1 MSTVKSGGVPA
12 PGVMDPHGLHKL
24 LHPVWFGLVHSALIR
39 ELRPRSGE
47 RVLDVGAGTGVLAER
62 ISASGAAVVC
72 IDPDAGSLAA
82 AEKRLAGRGAEFIAA
97 PAESIPLPDASV
109 DSAVVSLSAH
119 HWQDRDE
126 GFGEIARVLRPGG
139 RLVLAEFRPAGP
151 VRSVLRRLGGGKHGD
166 APDAATWTGSLA
178 RAGFADARVVTGGR
192 ASPLALIIQGR
203 KKRAALQVP
212 RSQAGAA
219 AAAAPAVTGGSLWLV
234 LAAMVFGLFMPM
246 LDHLVV
252 NVALPTIQHQ
262 LGAGISGL
270 QWIVDAYTLTFA
282 AFMLT
287 GGTLGD
293 RYGRKRFFLAGLAL
307 FSLASALAGLSA
319 SNGQL
324 VAARALQG
332 VGAALL
338 LPGSLSIISATFPA
352 GKRGLAIGVWGAV
365 SGLAIAVGPVVG
377 GYLVEHAS
385 WRSVFFI
392 NVPVGIVGLIL
403 AAAVVPE
410 SRDQAGHRR
419 VDLPGLLAGTLAV
432 SALTY
437 ALIEGNARGWTDGR
451 ILSAF
456 TAAAVAAAAFAAIEA
471 YRESPMLPVGLL
483 RNRTFAGANIVGALM
498 FFGMIGTI
506 FFLTLYL
513 QDVLGYSPAQAGL
526 RLLPLSGM
534 ILIFAPV
541 AGKLSDR
548 VGSRGFMT
556 AGPALTAAGLG
567 LLLLTGPG
575 TPYTAVLLPAFLAM
589 GAGWAITLAPMSTAV
604 MGSAAPGRAGLASA
618 AANTSRELGG
628 VLGVASLG
636 ALTTAVFTRA
646 FLAHLANAGIPAR
659 AAARIT
665 ARAGSSAA
673 ADGAAGAGRVVRDAM
688 QQSFVGAMHAGIVV
702 AAAAMLCAS
711 VVSFLLVRSHVTR
724 IKTR

>member
-1 MSTVKSGGVPA
+1 MSTVKSGAAPA

-24 LHPVWFGLVHSALIR
+24 LHPVWFGPVHAAVIR
-39 ELRPRSGE
+39 ELRPRPGE

-62 ISASGAAVVC
+62 ISATGATVVC
-72 IDPDAGSLAA
+72 IEPDVASMGAA
-82 AEKRLAGRGAEFIAA
+82 QERLAGRGAEYVTA
-97 PAESIPLPDASV
+97 PAESIPLPNASA
-109 DSAVVSLSAH
+109 DSAVVSMSAH
-119 HWQDRDE
+119 HWQDRDG
-126 GFGEIARVLRPGG
+126 GFGEIARILRPGG
-139 RLVLAEFRPAGP
+139 QLVMAEFRPAGP
-151 VRSVLRRLGGGKHGD
+151 VRSVARRLSGGKHSG
-166 APDAATWTGSLA
+166 APDAAAWIASLA
-178 RAGFADARVVTGGR
+178 TAGFADARVVTGGR
-192 ASPLALIIQGR
+192 ASLLALIIQGR
-203 KKRAALQVP
+203 KSQKAGEVRQ
-212 RSQAGAA
+212 SQASAA
-219 AAAAPAVTGGSLWLV
+219 DAGEPPAVGGRLWLV
-234 LAAMVFGLFMPM
+234 LVAMVFGLFMPM

-252 NVALPTIQHQ
+252 NVALPTIQRQ

-270 QWIVDAYTLTFA
+270 QWIVGAYTLTFA

-307 FSLASALAGLSA
+307 FTLASALAGVSA
-319 SNGQL
+319 STGQL

-338 LPGSLSIISATFPA
+338 LPGSLSILSATFPA
-352 GKRGLAIGVWGAV
+352 GKRGLAIGVWGAI

-377 GYLVEHAS
+377 GYLVEHVS

-392 NVPVGIVGLIL
+392 NVPVGVAGLIL

-410 SRDQAGHRR
+410 SRDEAGHRR
-419 VDLPGLLAGTLAV
+419 VDPPGLIAGTLAV

-456 TAAAVAAAAFAAIEA
+456 AIAAVAAIAFVAIEA
-471 YRESPMLPVGLL
+471 RRESPMLPAGLL

-534 ILIFAPV
+534 ILVFAPV

-567 LLLLTGPG
+567 LLLLARPG
-575 TPYTAVLLPAFLAM
+575 GTRLSRGKHQPRTRR
-589 GAGWAITLAPMSTAV
+589 GAG
-604 MGSAAPGRAGLASA
+604 GSVPWRTDHRGVQPSPAGPPRRCGDTGRPRGAHHRAGRFVRGRGRHGGRQPGRA
-618 AANTSRELGG
+618 
-628 VLGVASLG
+628 
-636 ALTTAVFTRA
+636 
-646 FLAHLANAGIPAR
+646 
-659 AAARIT
+659 
-665 ARAGSSAA
+665 
-673 ADGAAGAGRVVRDAM
+673 
-688 QQSFVGAMHAGIVV
+688 
-702 AAAAMLCAS
+702 
-711 VVSFLLVRSHVTR
+711 
-724 IKTR
+724 

>member
-1 MSTVKSGGVPA
+1 MSTVKSGAAPA

-24 LHPVWFGLVHSALIR
+24 LHPVWFGPVHAAVIR
-39 ELRPRSGE
+39 ELRPRPGE

-62 ISASGAAVVC
+62 ISATGATVVC
-72 IDPDAGSLAA
+72 IEPDVANMGAA
-82 AEKRLAGRGAEFIAA
+82 QERLAGRGAEYVTA
-97 PAESIPLPDASV
+97 PAESIPLPNASA
-109 DSAVVSLSAH
+109 DSAVVSMSAH
-119 HWQDRDE
+119 HWQDRDG
-126 GFGEIARVLRPGG
+126 GFGEIARILRPGG
-139 RLVLAEFRPAGP
+139 QLVMAEFRPAGP
-151 VRSVLRRLGGGKHGD
+151 VRSVARRLSGGKHSG
-166 APDAATWTGSLA
+166 APDAAAWIASLA
-178 RAGFADARVVTGGR
+178 TAGFADARVVTGGR
-192 ASPLALIIQGR
+192 ASLLALIIQGR
-203 KKRAALQVP
+203 KSQKAGEVRQ
-212 RSQAGAA
+212 SQASAA
-219 AAAAPAVTGGSLWLV
+219 DAGEPPAVGGRLWLV
-234 LAAMVFGLFMPM
+234 LVAMVFGLFMPM

-252 NVALPTIQHQ
+252 NVALPTIQRQ

-270 QWIVDAYTLTFA
+270 QWIVGAYTLTFA

-307 FSLASALAGLSA
+307 FTLASALAGVSA
-319 SNGQL
+319 STGQL

-338 LPGSLSIISATFPA
+338 LPGSLSILSATFPA
-352 GKRGLAIGVWGAV
+352 GKRGLAIGVWGAI

-377 GYLVEHAS
+377 GYLVEHVS

-392 NVPVGIVGLIL
+392 NVPVGVAGLIL

-410 SRDQAGHRR
+410 SRDEAGHRR
-419 VDLPGLLAGTLAV
+419 VDPPGLIAGTLAV

-456 TAAAVAAAAFAAIEA
+456 AIAAVAAIAFVAIEA
-471 YRESPMLPVGLL
+471 RRESPMLPAGLL

-534 ILIFAPV
+534 ILVFAPV

-567 LLLLTGPG
+567 LLLLARPG

-589 GAGWAITLAPMSTAV
+589 GAGWATTLAPMSTAV
-604 MGSAAPGRAGLASA
+604 MGSAEPGRAGLASA

-636 ALTTAVFTRA
+636 ALTTAVFSRA
-646 FLAHLANAGIPAR
+646 LLAHLAGAGIPAGP
-659 AAARIT
+659 AARII

-673 ADGAAGAGRVVRDAM
+673 AGGTAGASRVVRDAI
-688 QQSFVGAMHAGIVV
+688 QQSFVHAMHAGIVA

-711 VVSFLLVRSHVTR
+711 VVSFVLVRSHVTHAEAG
-724 IKTR
+724 

>member
-1 MSTVKSGGVPA
+1 
-12 PGVMDPHGLHKL
+12 MDPHGLHKL
-24 LHPVWFGLVHSALIR
+24 LHPLWFGLVHSALIR
-39 ELRPRSGE
+39 ELRPRVGE

-62 ISASGAAVVC
+62 ISATGATVVC
-72 IDPDAGSLAA
+72 IDPDDASLAA
-82 AEKRLAGRGAEFIAA
+82 AEKRLAGRGAEFVAA
-97 PAESIPLPDASV
+97 PAESIPLPDASA
-109 DSAVVSLSAH
+109 DGAVVSLSAH

-139 RLVLAEFRPAGP
+139 RLVMAEFRPAGP
-151 VRSVLRRLGGGKHGD
+151 VRSVIRRLGGGKHSG
-166 APDAATWTGSLA
+166 APDAAAWTASLA
-178 RAGFADARVVTGGR
+178 QAGFADAHAVTAGR
-192 ASPLALIIQGR
+192 ASPLALIIEGR
-203 KKRAALQVP
+203 KNQTALQVP
-212 RSQAGAA
+212 RSRAA
-219 AAAAPAVTGGSLWLV
+219 AAAVGEPAVTSGRLWLV
-234 LAAMVFGLFMPM
+234 LAAVVFGLFMPM

-307 FSLASALAGLSA
+307 FSLASALAGVSA
-319 SNGQL
+319 SPGQL

-338 LPGSLSIISATFPA
+338 LPGSLSIISATFPS
-352 GKRGLAIGVWGAV
+352 GKRGLAIGVWGAI

-392 NVPVGIVGLIL
+392 NVPVGVVGLIL

-410 SRDQAGHRR
+410 SRDQAGHRHL
-419 VDLPGLLAGTLAV
+419 DPPGLIAGTAAV

-451 ILSAF
+451 ILAAF
-456 TAAAVAAAAFAAIEA
+456 AAAAVATAAFAAIEA
-471 YRESPMLPVGLL
+471 RRESSMLPVGLL

-513 QDVLGYSPAQAGL
+513 QDVRGYSPAQAGL

-534 ILIFAPV
+534 ILVFAPV

-556 AGPALTAAGLG
+556 VGPALTAAGLG
-567 LLLLTGPG
+567 LLALTGPG
-575 TPYTAVLLPAFLAM
+575 TPYTSVLLPAFLAM

-604 MGSAAPGRAGLASA
+604 MGSAEPGRAGLASA

-636 ALTTAVFTRA
+636 ALTTAVFNRD
-646 FLAHLANAGIPAR
+646 FLAHLAKAGISAGP
-659 AAARIT
+659 AARIA

-673 ADGAAGAGRVVRDAM
+673 TGGSAGASQLVRDAI
-688 QQSFVGAMHAGIVV
+688 QQSFVHAMHAGIV
-702 AAAAMLCAS
+702 AAAVAMLCAS
-711 VVSFLLVRSHVTR
+711 VVSFVLVRSHVTLAKADER
-724 IKTR
+724 EGS

>member
-151 VRSVLRRLGGGKHGD
+151 VRSVLRRLGGGKHSG
-166 APDAATWTGSLA
+166 APGAAAWAASLA
-178 RAGFADARVVTGGR
+178 QAGFADTRVVTGGR

-203 KKRAALQVP
+203 KDRTALQVP
-212 RSQAGAA
+212 RSRGGASAA
-219 AAAAPAVTGGSLWLV
+219 AEPAVTGGRLWLV
-234 LAAMVFGLFMPM
+234 LLAMVFGLFMPM

-252 NVALPTIQHQ
+252 NVALPTIQHR

-307 FSLASALAGLSA
+307 FTLASALAGISA
-319 SNGQL
+319 STGQL
-324 VAARALQG
+324 VATRALQG

-352 GKRGLAIGVWGAV
+352 GRRGLAIGVWGAV

-377 GYLVEHAS
+377 GYLVEHVS

-419 VDLPGLLAGTLAV
+419 VDLPGLIAGTLAV

-451 ILSAF
+451 VVAAF
-456 TAAAVAAAAFAAIEA
+456 GAAAVAAAAFAAIEA
-471 YRESPMLPVGLL
+471 QTASPMLPVGLL

-513 QDVLGYSPAQAGL
+513 QDVLGYSPAQAGV

-556 AGPALTAAGLG
+556 VGPALTAAGLG
-567 LLLLTGPG
+567 LLLLSGPG
-575 TPYTAVLLPAFLAM
+575 TSYTAVLLPAFLAM
-589 GAGWAITLAPMSTAV
+589 GAGWVITQEPMSTAV
-604 MGSAAPGRAGLASA
+604 MGSAEPGRAGLASA

-646 FLAHLANAGIPAR
+646 LLAHLTGAGIPAGP
-659 AAARIT
+659 AARII
-665 ARAGSSAA
+665 ARVGSSAA
-673 ADGAAGAGRVVRDAM
+673 TGGTTGASQLVREAI
-688 QQSFVGAMHAGIVV
+688 QQSFAHAMHAGIVA
-702 AAAAMLCAS
+702 AAAAMLGAS
-711 VVSFLLVRSHVTR
+711 VVSFVLVRSHVTHT
-724 IKTR
+724 KAG